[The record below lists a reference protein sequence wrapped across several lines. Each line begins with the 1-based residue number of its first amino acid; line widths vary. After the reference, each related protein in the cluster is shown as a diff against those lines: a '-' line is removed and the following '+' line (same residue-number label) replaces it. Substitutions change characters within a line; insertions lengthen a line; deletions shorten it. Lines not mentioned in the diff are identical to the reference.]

1 MFRHFILS
9 IVSLSLGLAA
19 CSNGSVEQV
28 NIETSQ
34 TSEKEGFSYPFPL
47 ADFSD
52 AAERLLNLSPNGVAI
67 GEVHGQLAG
76 IMLLEAMTDAA
87 LKRGKKVLVLHEFAP
102 IEAGLDIRD
111 IPKNDFRIYD
121 MTSKEL
127 PLWTDNIDK
136 RATWELHAF
145 FEKINTMPNVELSNL
160 MDMRLNPL
168 PNRLKAHGFAERWN
182 VAQIARP
189 ESYIIALGGNYH
201 TSTPIKKY
209 DLDVTNSMCRYA
221 DERLD
226 TKITCITVDNWLSPN
241 ENCKAGQQAI
251 VLKGQDIVADWD
263 YVVLRPDRCV
273 VQAHWVKAPQ

>member
-1 MFRHFILS
+1 
-9 IVSLSLGLAA
+9 
-19 CSNGSVEQV
+19 
-28 NIETSQ
+28 
-34 TSEKEGFSYPFPL
+34 
-47 ADFSD
+47 
-52 AAERLLNLSPNGVAI
+52 
-67 GEVHGQLAG
+67 
-76 IMLLEAMTDAA
+76 
-87 LKRGKKVLVLHEFAP
+87 
-102 IEAGLDIRD
+102 
-111 IPKNDFRIYD
+111 
-121 MTSKEL
+121 
-127 PLWTDNIDK
+127 
-136 RATWELHAF
+136 
-145 FEKINTMPNVELSNL
+145 MPNVELSNL